1 MRRHVS
7 LVACCFLALA
17 LHARAQPGACAK
29 LTSQHFPH
37 TRIHSARN
45 VAAGPFI
52 APREGPFPTRS
63 LVLPA
68 FCRVKGDVDPHIGF
82 EIWLPEQGWNGR
94 LLALGSGGFGGFI
107 DDRQLASMMKK
118 GYAVT
123 ANDTGHTGQGYA
135 WMHDPVARRAWG
147 HSATHDVIGPMKEIV
162 RAFYKRGPAYSYFDG
177 CSTGGAQ
184 AMEEAE
190 FYPDDFNGIVA
201 GSPGMDY
208 SHLMLSFLWGLKS
221 STEHATLNPQK
232 IQLLNRAVM
241 KQCDAADGV
250 KDGLVEN
257 PLACHFH
264 PEKLLCKGKNTNA
277 CLTGQE
283 VKTAELLYQGPRNP
297 RSGAQ
302 IYPGFVPGS
311 EAAPQYTGKLVN
323 AYGWTMIQGPLA
335 RQYAIPLLK
344 NMVFGKKW
352 NWKSFDFDRDVARVD
367 HAVHS
372 DIDATDPN
380 LRPFQAHGGKLIM
393 TQGWGDPYNA
403 QTYPIEYRAQVIAV
417 FAAREGQREATK
429 TVDGFY
435 RLFMAPGMGHCL
447 GGPGPSRIDALSAV
461 RAWVETGKAPDK
473 LVARTIHFPGE
484 ASTPP
489 MSRPLCPYPQI
500 ARWTG
505 KGSTNKAKNFVC
517 TMPKHAAKA
526 Q

>member
-1 MRRHVS
+1 MRRSVS
-7 LVACCFLALA
+7 LVACCFLAMTLPG
-17 LHARAQPGACAK
+17 RAESKACTK

-37 TRIHSARN
+37 THIRSAHN
-45 VAAGPFI
+45 VAAGPFV
-52 APREGPFPTRS
+52 ASGQVAFLTPT
-63 LVLPA
+63 VMLPA
-68 FCRVKGDVDPHIGF
+68 YCRVKGVVAPHIGF

-94 LLALGSGGFGGFI
+94 LLALGSGGFGGSI
-107 DDRQLASMMKK
+107 DDRQLASMLKR

-123 ANDTGHTGQGYA
+123 ANDTGHIGQGYA
-135 WMHDPVARRAWG
+135 WMHNPAARRAWG
-147 HSATHDVIGPMKEIV
+147 HSATHDVIGPMKDIV
-162 RAFYKRGPAYSYFDG
+162 RAFYKKGPGYSYFDG

-221 STEHATLNPQK
+221 STDHAALSPQK
-232 IQLLNRAVM
+232 LQLINRAAM
-241 KQCDAADGV
+241 KQCDAADGL
-250 KDGLVEN
+250 KDGLLEN
-257 PLACHFH
+257 PLACRFR
-264 PEKLLCKGKNTNA
+264 PQELLCKGKKTNA

-297 RSGAQ
+297 RTGTQ

-311 EAAPQYTGKLVN
+311 EAAPQYTGTLVN
-323 AYGWTMIQGPLA
+323 AYGWTMIQDRLA

-344 NMVFGKKW
+344 NMVFGKNW

-380 LRPFQAHGGKLIM
+380 LQAFHSHGGKLIM

-403 QTYPIEYRAQVIAV
+403 QTYPIEFSARVIAV
-417 FAAREGQREATK
+417 FAAREGQRKATK
-429 TVDGFY
+429 TVDAFY
-435 RLFMAPGMGHCL
+435 RLFMAPGMGHCI

-461 RAWVETGKAPDK
+461 RTWVETGKAPDK

-484 ASTPP
+484 RSTAA
-489 MSRPLCPYPQI
+489 MRRPVCPYPQI
-500 ARWTG
+500 ASWTG
-505 KGSTNKAKNFVC
+505 KGSTHEAKNFVC
-517 TMPKHAAKA
+517 AMPPAES
-526 Q
+526 QR